1 MRQESAVALG
11 KAEAERW
18 VMDRNRSGRST
29 AGAGKAA
36 LDVIQVAAEQ
46 IARQMER
53 KQSTSKGA
61 EWLLDNLHLV
71 QRIGKAMVRSFRSG
85 REFTCGLY
93 TGTLSAYSSN
103 GAECSARFGR
113 RGRGGVT
120 GLCDRCAGDL
130 YLD

>member
-71 QRIGKAMVRSFRSG
+71 QRIGKAMVRSFVAGEIYLWSVHRNTICVQFKWRG
-85 REFTCGLY
+85 VLC
-93 TGTLSAYSSN
+93 AIW
-103 GAECSARFGR
+103 AAWKR
-113 RGRGGVT
+113 RRYWT
-120 GLCDRCAGDL
+120 M
-130 YLD
+130 

>member
-53 KQSTSKGA
+53 KQSASKGA
-61 EWLLDNLHLV
+61 
-71 QRIGKAMVRSFRSG
+71 GMA
-85 REFTCGLY
+85 
-93 TGTLSAYSSN
+93 
-103 GAECSARFGR
+103 
-113 RGRGGVT
+113 
-120 GLCDRCAGDL
+120 AGQPAL
-130 YLD
+130 GSENRKGHGPKFS